1 MTSLTPTPVRHA
13 RKWLAL
19 TGLALALSTHVLPAR
34 ALSVGDTAPDFQ
46 LSAMPDART
55 GNAVLSLRELRGRV
69 VYLDFWASWCGP
81 CKQSFPW
88 MNSLQ
93 QRYGA
98 QGLQVVA
105 VNLDERNED
114 ARRFLARMPPQ
125 FRVAFDG
132 AGDTPRRYA
141 ILGMPTSVLIGPD
154 GRVLKVHSGFNADD
168 AAALESAIQQAL
180 SH

>member
-1 MTSLTPTPVRHA
+1 MTPLNSPCRQAWRPGMALA
-13 RKWLAL
+13 AL
-19 TGLALALSTHVLPAR
+19 TLGLCALAQPA
-34 ALSVGDTAPDFQ
+34 AAVSVGDAAPDFQ
-46 LSAMPDART
+46 LSAVPDGR
-55 GNAVLSLRELRGRV
+55 GGPAVLNLRELRGRV

-88 MNSLQ
+88 MNALQ

-114 ARRFLARMPPQ
+114 ARRFLAKVPAQ

-132 AGDTPRRYA
+132 AGDTPKRYA
-141 ILGMPTSVLIGPD
+141 ILGMPTSVLIGAD
-154 GRVLKVHSGFNADD
+154 GRVLKVHAGFNADD
-168 AAALESAIQQAL
+168 TAALESAIQQAL
-180 SH
+180 AR

>member
-1 MTSLTPTPVRHA
+1 MNALSTRTVPRA
-13 RKWLAL
+13 RRWLAL
-19 TGLALALSTHVLPAR
+19 TGLALGLAAHALPAA

-46 LSAMPDART
+46 LSALPDGRG
-55 GNAVLSLRELRGRV
+55 GNAVLSLRDLRGRV

-114 ARRFLARMPPQ
+114 ARRFLAKVPAQ

-132 AGDTPRRYA
+132 AGDTPKRYA
-141 ILGMPTSVLIGPD
+141 ILGMPTSVLIGAD

-168 AAALESAIQQAL
+168 TAALESAIQQAL